1 MADLVLDRNVEE
13 FNLQH
18 GYRAQTHLGSMMMY
32 QSIVEASKSRLPNGL
47 KDFVSTLITETTSGK
62 AKVFILGSVFGGTGA
77 SPIPIIPQALSHAAQ
92 IISNGSAD
100 ILKNAYFGSTCLLH
114 TSTSISLMRER
125 LASKRSLQQV
135 ISLHLTHKLQ

>member
-1 MADLVLDRNVEE
+1 MVLDRNVEE

-32 QSIVEASKSRLPNGL
+32 QSIVEAANSKLPNGL
-47 KDFVSTLITETTSGK
+47 KEFVSVLITETTSGK

-77 SPIPIIPQALSHAAQ
+77 SSIPIIPQALSRAAQ

-100 ILKNAYFGSTCLLH
+100 ILKNAYFGSTLL
-114 TSTSISLMRER
+114 TAYFNFNLPDAGQLNQQKLLR
-125 LASKRSLQQV
+125 QV
-135 ISLHLTHKLQ
+135 ISLLSIHRLQ